1 MTNSPNWTIRQCIQH
16 EIPAVLE
23 LWREAEAT
31 VSVTD
36 SDGDLL
42 RATEQ
47 ASAFLLV
54 AESEGRLVGTVM
66 GTFDGWGGNVYRLA
80 VHPSYRRRGIA
91 RALVAEAEARLAQQ
105 GAKRIT
111 ALVEVDHPWGTGF
124 WTAVEYER
132 DTRIVRYVKTL
143 TPKV

>member
-66 GTFDGWGGNVYRLA
+66 GTFDGWGATFTAWQCTQAIGD
-80 VHPSYRRRGIA
+80 
-91 RALVAEAEARLAQQ
+91 
-105 GAKRIT
+105 GASPELWWQRQK
-111 ALVEVDHPWGTGF
+111 HG
-124 WTAVEYER
+124 
-132 DTRIVRYVKTL
+132 
-143 TPKV
+143 

>member
-1 MTNSPNWTIRQCIQH
+1 MTNSRRYFAIRQCIQH

-80 VHPSYRRRGIA
+80 VHPSYPRRGIA
-91 RALVAEAEARLAQQ
+91 RALVAEAEAWLAQQ

-111 ALVEVDHPWGTGF
+111 ALVEVDHPWATGF
-124 WTAVEYER
+124 WDAA
-132 DTRIVRYVKTL
+132 
-143 TPKV
+143 

>member
-1 MTNSPNWTIRQCIQH
+1 MGEWSIRVSSQE
-16 EIPAVLE
+16 EIPAILE

-31 VSVTD
+31 VSKTD
-36 SDGDLL
+36 SPADLL

-66 GTFDGWGGNVYRLA
+66 GTFDGWSGNVYRLA

-91 RALVAEAEARLAQQ
+91 RALVAEAEAWLAQQ

-111 ALVEVDHPWGTGF
+111 ALVEVDHPWATGF
-124 WTAVEYER
+124 WDAA
-132 DTRIVRYVKTL
+132 
-143 TPKV
+143 